1 MERARWFVPGRI
13 ELIGK
18 HVDYLGGRSLT
29 CATPWGLDITATR
42 HPSSSGLPGLDD
54 VYSRAVMQRLTRDFG
69 ALPAGV
75 DIRVSS
81 TLPQA
86 AGLSSSSAW
95 VLGLLAA
102 LVWANRLQEREIW
115 VAAGLD
121 EPLAF
126 ASYAAAIEGGSAW
139 GPFAGDAGVG
149 TQGGAQDHLA
159 IVCAEAG
166 SGQQMGYLPARLEAR
181 AAWPAGWA
189 LLVMHS
195 GVVAE
200 KTGAALAAFN
210 RVAAQGHAGGA
221 ARQAQFRRE
230 CEELVPAALAAI
242 RDADA
247 RALGAAAAASQD
259 GAEQVLGNQIPET
272 ITLVKLAR
280 DCGAFAAS
288 SFGAGFGGAVWAAAP
303 AADASAV
310 LHQWRSAYVQRFP
323 ERAAQVWAGV
333 MEPAAGMCAQN
344 PNTSRNNAP
353 VSSGITL

>member
-1 MERARWFVPGRI
+1 MERARWCVPGRI

-42 HPSSSGLPGLDD
+42 HESSSGLPGLDD

-69 ALPAGV
+69 ALPVGA
-75 DIRVSS
+75 DICVSS

-95 VLGLLAA
+95 VLGLLSA
-102 LVWANRLQEREIW
+102 LAWANRLQEREDW
-115 VAAGLD
+115 VAAGLN

-126 ASYAAAIEGGSAW
+126 ASYAAAIEGGNAW

-166 SGQQMGYLPARLEAR
+166 SVQQMGYLPARLEAR
-181 AAWPAGWA
+181 AAWPAEWA

-195 GVVAE
+195 GEVAE

-221 ARQAQFRRE
+221 GRAAQFRRE

-242 RDADA
+242 RDTDTT
-247 RALGAAAAASQD
+247 ALGAAAAASQD
-259 GAEQVLGNQIPET
+259 GAEQVLRNQIPET
-272 ITLVKLAR
+272 VALVQHAR

-288 SFGAGFGGAVWAAAP
+288 AFGAGFGGAVWAAAP
-303 AADASAV
+303 AADADAV
-310 LHQWRSAYVQRFP
+310 LHRWRSVYVGRFP

-333 MEPAAGMCAQN
+333 MTPASGMCAQN
-344 PNTSRNNAP
+344 PNTSRSNAP